1 MSVFQLLDEQGR
13 PRQIRVDDILMI
25 RPTSRGP
32 QFHTRHGVYY
42 YPYTLDEFLQLLGPR
57 GFERLDRNNIVNMR
71 QIRRYDPKTRTVY
84 FDEREGPDAIYATV
98 SEANACKV
106 AHLFREREEPYYA
119 VAAAGA
125 AG

>member
-1 MSVFQLLDEQGR
+1 VSVFQLLDEEGR
-13 PRQIRVDDILMI
+13 PRQIGVDDILMI
-25 RPTSRGP
+25 CPTPQGP
-32 QFHTRHGVYY
+32 QFHTRYGVYS
-42 YPYTLDEFLQLLGPR
+42 YPYTLDEFLLLLGPR

-98 SEANACKV
+98 SEANSCKV
-106 AHLFREREEPYYA
+106 ARLFREREERYA

-125 AG
+125 AR